1 MRYTFLLILFLSLIF
16 SGCRIF
22 QPKAVSIDEEDVE
35 LNENLIEASPDYY
48 LEFVGLKNYTAQQ
61 IVDSMRA
68 NQRHS
73 IAGVKVLNACSAVMQ
88 RDLGFEY
95 SSSMFVNPNY
105 GYITLI
111 ESKPDYGIVEKPFP
125 KDSLAII
132 EHWFPDGK
140 DLSDPVNKSAMSF
153 YLQFLRTDGE
163 DLSMK
168 YKLIYNQ
175 FAEEE
180 EKEFT
185 EGILDHINQLDMSKE
200 LPLVRET
207 LRSDGNLANRYMA
220 LIILMRSI
228 PTDDD
233 LNLIFDQYFYNDNDL
248 KTFSTYVLREVIKL
262 RTDFDWINTT
272 VSVRNLINGVAVHNY
287 AAVIKILTDN
297 NFPDELAD
305 QVLDHRSPIL
315 QDYLN
320 AYDSGMSEK
329 ALNFIKQLSG
339 HKVTNKIEGNQWLT
353 SKYEIDQKK
362 ITDTI
367 N

>member
-1 MRYTFLLILFLSLIF
+1 MRYSFFLFLIISLMF

-22 QPKAVSIDEEDVE
+22 QPKAVSIDDEAVE
-35 LNENLIEASPDYY
+35 LNKNLIEASPDYY
-48 LEFVGLKNYTAQQ
+48 LEFVGLKNYTAAQ

-68 NQRHS
+68 KQGHT
-73 IAGVKVLNACSAVMQ
+73 ITGVKVLNACSAVMQ

-95 SSSMFVNPNY
+95 SSSIYVNPNY

-111 ESKPDYGIVEKPFP
+111 ESKSDYGIVEKVLPQ
-125 KDSLAII
+125 DSLPTI

-140 DLSDPVNKSAMSF
+140 DISDPVNRFAMSF

-163 DLSMK
+163 ELSMK

-175 FAEEE
+175 YAEED

-185 EGILDHINQLDMSKE
+185 NGILEHINQLDLSKE
-200 LPLVRET
+200 LPLARET
-207 LRSDGNLANRYMA
+207 LRTDGNLANRYWA
-220 LIILMRSI
+220 LIILMSST
-228 PTDDD
+228 PTDED
-233 LNLIFDQYFYNDNDL
+233 LELIFDQYFYDDNHL
-248 KTFSTYVLREVIKL
+248 KTFSTYVLREAIKL
-262 RTDFDWINTT
+262 RPDFDWSNT
-272 VSVRNLINGVAVHNY
+272 SISIRNLINGVAIWKYDEVL
-287 AAVIKILTDN
+287 KILTDN
-297 NFPDELAD
+297 NFPPELSD

-320 AYDSGMSEK
+320 AYEPRMSEK

-339 HKVTNKIEGNQWLT
+339 HTVTNKKEANQWLT
-353 SKYEIDQKK
+353 SKYETNRKK
-362 ITDTI
+362 LTGVT